1 MDSPHRPSSAESV
14 SPKEEKEKPWK
25 YVGYKVFSRWVAS
38 DPSFFVLRRF
48 GTLNARVALSL
59 QDEIAQLEERLDHM
73 DKTYSDRD
81 TEDANN
87 GTFRDEPFSNG
98 KDDRSELVRKVLP
111 GKLATYSR
119 NSLVLQTL
127 TCICSLPHRF
137 FPQRLFSACI
147 PWTLQGQRYR

>member
-14 SPKEEKEKPWK
+14 GPTEEKEKPWK
-25 YVGYKVFSRWVAS
+25 YIGYKVFSRWVAS

-73 DKTYSDRD
+73 DKTYSDRY
-81 TEDANN
+81 TTDAHN

-98 KDDRSELVRKVLP
+98 TDDRLELVREVLP
-111 GKLATYSR
+111 KKLAAYSM
-119 NSLVLQTL
+119 
-127 TCICSLPHRF
+127 
-137 FPQRLFSACI
+137 
-147 PWTLQGQRYR
+147 